1 MRKLITFDWATKR
14 ILRDKANFDILEGF
28 LSELLRQ
35 EIRIQEILES
45 ESNKE
50 TDDDKSN
57 IVDLLVENDAGELI
71 IIEVQHEREW
81 DYLQRML
88 YGTSKLVAQYISQ
101 GDPFSKIKK
110 VISVN
115 IVYFDLGRGDDY
127 IYHGKTEFVG
137 LRKGSPLELSA
148 QQRLLYAESAEQSDS
163 VSVLFPEYFL
173 LKVEQFDDIIRD
185 PLDEWIYFLK
195 HEEIRNDFEAKGL
208 GRAKETLDVL
218 KLPEEDRRSYEQ
230 YLKNLHY
237 EASLV
242 ESNYK
247 LGQIEGRAEGRT
259 EGQADER
266 IAIARR
272 MLDASVDHSLIADVT
287 QLTLAEISELQ
298 MPISGE

>member
-35 EIRIQEILES
+35 DIRIQEILES

-50 TDDDKSN
+50 TNTDKSN
-57 IVDLLVENDAGELI
+57 IVDLLVETDNGELL

-88 YGTSKLVAQYISQ
+88 YGTSKLVTQYISE
-101 GDPFSKIKK
+101 GDPYSRIKK

-115 IVYFDLGRGDDY
+115 IVYFDLGKGDDY

-137 LRKGSPLELSA
+137 LRKGSTLKMSI
-148 QQRLLYAESAEQSDS
+148 QQRLLYTGAEQKNGS
-163 VSVLFPEYFL
+163 VSVIFPEYFL

-195 HEEIRNDFEAKGL
+195 HEEIKSDFEAKGL
-208 GRAKETLDVL
+208 EKAKETLDVL
-218 KLPEEDRRSYEQ
+218 KLPDDDRRSYEQ

-247 LGQIEGRAEGRT
+247 LGQMEGRAK
-259 EGQADER
+259 GQQDEK
-266 IAIARR
+266 IATALR
-272 MLDASVDHSLIADVT
+272 MLGAGIDQSLIADAT
-287 QLTLAEISELQ
+287 QLSLSEIEKLHKS
-298 MPISGE
+298 